1 MVGCLSKN
9 LMRLSSHRR
18 RQKKNAA
25 LKSCQNLL
33 RSFHNGSGDVNP
45 FLMMQ
50 CPCVLQV
57 TWCRHFLWQSE
68 TGAIG
73 FVYHFAIQRST
84 GLCTETIW
92 DLYIQI
98 GTTHVLIKQLL
109 VVWSTGH
116 VAWGTCP
123 VRSRRSGR
131 PTTSW
136 RQIFQKE
143 RFESVRSLAEH
154 HSKSPRSLWIVRTR
168 CHHGV
173 YQPCKRDAK
182 GGLSAGLIWETNTNF
197 QFWTRWVTRIFNI

>member
-18 RQKKNAA
+18 RQKKAA

-98 GTTHVLIKQLL
+98 GATHVLIKQVL
-109 VVWSTGH
+109 VVDQQDMLPGELAQWDPAGRKDDQQPVDAKSFRKSALNLSVVWQNITASLQGHCEFSGH
-116 VAWGTCP
+116 VVTM
-123 VRSRRSGR
+123 
-131 PTTSW
+131 
-136 RQIFQKE
+136 
-143 RFESVRSLAEH
+143 ESINL
-154 HSKSPRSLWIVRTR
+154 
-168 CHHGV
+168 
-173 YQPCKRDAK
+173 AK
-182 GGLSAGLIWETNTNF
+182 GCE
-197 QFWTRWVTRIFNI
+197 RWIKRRFDLGNQH